1 MSDILEQLYHGEISP
16 WTQRIPPSPYQM
28 ALICQIDELR
38 RQFLSG
44 KTPEDAKMLEMLENK
59 LTEAEDPMLSQAF
72 AQGFSLACQ
81 LFLAGAGI
89 R

>member
-28 ALICQIDELR
+28 ALLCQIAELR

>member
-28 ALICQIDELR
+28 ALIYQIDELR

-72 AQGFSLACQ
+72 AQGFSLACR